1 MKMKVYIYI
10 FMFAVITALMSCSD
24 DFLDK
29 RSRTQIAESNFWQ
42 TEADARL
49 GINGVYE
56 VLQRRYL
63 YSGQLNGKAGLPVY
77 DNFTDNSY
85 NQWEWEG
92 PGKYVEGALDPSELL
107 FEYLWSDNYAGIARA
122 NQAIA
127 NIVNMTEDQIE
138 VTEREALLAQAY
150 FLRALFYFNLA
161 VFYEDVPLITTPQ
174 ILEEA
179 YVPKNSYAEIIT
191 QVINDLE
198 YARSNLPVNH
208 PDELY
213 GYATKGSALGLLS
226 RVYLYDGQYDKVA
239 VTTAEMATLG
249 YELYPDYGTLFTQAS
264 EKSKE
269 IVFSVHFL
277 HGADHSDGELF
288 SGLYLN
294 TPKVDVR
301 PLPNVVN
308 DFYCIDGLPID
319 QSLMYDPQNK
329 KNNRD
334 PRLIASVYFKG
345 DVYHL
350 DPERIYDGGGPTKF
364 GLKKY
369 ARNATSPEGFTVSQ
383 PGSQDF
389 YVIRYADV
397 LLMRAEALIE
407 TNTLTQEVYDLINA
421 VRIRAGMPK
430 VEEVEGTGL
439 SQEQLRQ
446 VVRHERRVEL
456 AFEGLRFTDLK
467 RWGEMEA
474 AYQRMTDDPVVG
486 LDPLYQGRKSETF
499 PVPLSELD
507 ANKNLTQHSAWSN

>member
-1 MKMKVYIYI
+1 MKRYIYI
-10 FMFAVITALMSCSD
+10 LAVLTGLMSCSD

-29 RSRTQIAESNFWQ
+29 RSLTQIAESNFWK
-42 TEADARL
+42 TEADAQL

-92 PGKYVEGALDPSELL
+92 PGRYVEGMLDPSELL
-107 FEYLWSDNYAGIARA
+107 FEYFWGDNYAGVARA

-127 NIVNMTEDQIE
+127 NIDRMTEEQIE
-138 VTEREALLAQAY
+138 LSRKESLLGQAF

-161 VFYEDVPLITTPQ
+161 VFYEDVPLITEPQ
-174 ILEEA
+174 TLQEA
-179 YVPKNSYAEIIT
+179 YVAKNSYAEVIA
-191 QVINDLE
+191 QVIADLE
-198 YARSNLPVNH
+198 YAQSKLPVSQ
-208 PDELY
+208 PGELY

-226 RVYLYDGQYDKVA
+226 RVYLYDGQYGKV
-239 VTTAEMATLG
+239 VEKTGEMLSLG
-249 YELYPDYGTLFTQAS
+249 YGLYSDYGTLFTQAS
-264 EKSKE
+264 EKSNE
-269 IVFSVHFL
+269 IVFSVRFL
-277 HGADHSDGELF
+277 YGADHNNGEVF
-288 SGLYLN
+288 SALYLS
-294 TPKVDVR
+294 TPKIDVR
-301 PLPNVVN
+301 PLPNAVD
-308 DFYCIDGLPID
+308 DFYCTDGLPVN
-319 QSLMYDPQNK
+319 QSPLYNPQDK
-329 KNNRD
+329 KGNRD
-334 PRLIASVYFKG
+334 PRLSASVYFKG

-350 DPERIYDGGGPTKF
+350 DPERKYDGGGPTKF

-369 ARNATSPEGFTVSQ
+369 LRNATSPEGFTVTQ

-407 TNTLTQEVYDLINA
+407 ANTLNQEVYDLINV
-421 VRIRAGMPK
+421 VRGRVGMPK
-430 VEEVEGTGL
+430 VEDVEGTGL
-439 SQEQLRQ
+439 SQDQLRQ
-446 VVRHERRVEL
+446 IVRHERRVEL

-467 RWGEMEA
+467 RWGIMEE
-474 AYQRMTDDPVVG
+474 AYQRMTNDPVTG